1 MGYHFLLQGIFPTQ
15 GSNLDSLHWQEDS
28 LLLSHLRSSY
38 DPAIPLQGRATQGGW
53 VTVESSDKAWS
64 TGEENGRPLQYS
76 CLENPMNSMKRYRP
90 RRTES
95 RDSTG
100 YVFTSVHGS
109 TIYRSQKVEIT
120 QCPLADEWITKC
132 GKSIQ
137 WNIIQ
142 PQTGK
147 TF

>member
-15 GSNLDSLHWQEDS
+15 GSNLHLLHWQEDS
-28 LLLSHLRSSY
+28 LLLSHLGRSY

-53 VTVESSDKAWS
+53 VTVESSDKTWS
-64 TGEENGRPLQYS
+64 AGEENGKPLQYS
-76 CLENPMNSMKRYRP
+76 CLENSMNSMKRYRP

-95 RDSTG
+95 RDSIG
-100 YVFTSVHGS
+100 HVFTSVHGH
-109 TIYRSQKVEIT
+109 TIHSSQKLELT
-120 QCPLADEWITKC
+120 QCPSADEWKTKC

-137 WNIIQ
+137 CNIIQ
-142 PQTGK
+142 PQIGK